1 MATIDNKAGLFEY
14 AGQKYFLAI
23 DFYDEQGDMFTV
35 DNESIE
41 SFEYI
46 NELNQLYI
54 TGSITLVDNKGYI
67 DRLMNQMYPGCK
79 VHFAQVNPKG
89 DNEGT
94 VKAQLNQIQADL
106 VFVHQFF
113 INNIQLID
121 RKQNVFRYKLQL
133 VSSNIFKCLS
143 VLNYTNYAKEPEK
156 IFDIVKKLIGQAE
169 LTPDGET
176 FGQVTSPVKMFY
188 ITNGNDNL
196 LTSVKYLM
204 NKQYY
209 FNSNQKMYYEDKG
222 YDPPRDTT
230 PSMKFIW
237 YNQFTD
243 KIQLFDMNNRNTFS
257 GFYNI
262 VVSTGLDSLESMQNK
277 ENQNFSTVLKFPN
290 IKFYQSMFR
299 RHIYFFD
306 IKKNDMLPLDDTKI
320 DQPDLKQYFNKI
332 HCPIC
337 SNTEK
342 KMQDFVNKDTS
353 FMKGVL
359 PEKYYVRESYWNN
372 RMDVYSTFVDAMT
385 QNGAVI
391 INTQG
396 EILRKPANFIDLAV
410 DKNID
415 YSKTDDCRDL
425 KELERRYYQLHGTW
439 VVAKV
444 RNIIM
449 PRLSRYRQNL
459 TLFRNY
465 KSKRPGGSGGCCG
478 GSTSGGCSAGQ

>member
-1 MATIDNKAGLFEY
+1 MATIDNRAGLFEY
-14 AGQKYFLAI
+14 AGNKYFLAI
-23 DFYDEQGDMFTV
+23 DFYDEQGDMIAV
-35 DNESIE
+35 DNESVE
-41 SFEYI
+41 SFEYV

-54 TGSITLVDNKGYI
+54 TGSITLVDNKGYV
-67 DRLMNQMYPGCK
+67 DRLINQMYPGCK

-106 VFVHQFF
+106 IFVHKFY

-121 RKQNVFRYKLQL
+121 RKQNVFKYKLQL
-133 VSSNIFKCLS
+133 VSANIFKMLS
-143 VLNYTNYAKEPEK
+143 VLNYTNYHKEPEK
-156 IFDIVKKLIGQAE
+156 IFDIIKALISQAE
-169 LTPDGET
+169 LKIDGQT
-176 FGQVTSPVKMFY
+176 FGQVVSPVKMFY

-209 FNSNQKMYYEDKG
+209 FNKNQKMYYEDQG
-222 YDPPRDTT
+222 YDPPRDDT

-243 KIQLFDMNNRNTFS
+243 KIQLFDMNQRSTFS
-257 GFYNI
+257 GYYNI
-262 VVSTGLDSLESMQNK
+262 VVSTGLDNLEAMENK

-306 IKKNDMLPLDDTKI
+306 IKKNDMLPLDETKI
-320 DQPDLKQYFNKI
+320 DQPELKQYFNKI

-337 SNTEK
+337 SNSEK
-342 KMQDFVNKDTS
+342 KMQDFLCNDTS
-353 FMKGVL
+353 FKKGEL

-372 RMDVYSTFVDAMT
+372 RMDIFSTFVDAMT
-385 QNGAVI
+385 QNGAVV

-396 EILRKPANFIDLAV
+396 EILRKPANFIDLNV

-415 YSKTDDCRDL
+415 YAKTDDNADL
-425 KELERRYYQLHGTW
+425 KDLERRYYQLHGTW
-439 VVAKV
+439 IVAKV
-444 RNIIM
+444 RNIVM
-449 PRLSRYRQNL
+449 PRISRFRQNL

-465 KSKRPGGSGGCCG
+465 KSKRP
-478 GSTSGGCSAGQ
+478 